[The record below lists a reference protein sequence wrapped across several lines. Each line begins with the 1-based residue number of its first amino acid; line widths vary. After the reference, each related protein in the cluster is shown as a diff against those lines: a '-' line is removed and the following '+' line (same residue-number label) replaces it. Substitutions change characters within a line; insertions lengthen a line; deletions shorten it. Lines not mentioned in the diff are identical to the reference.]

1 MRRRGGPLDGAE
13 ESRAFWL
20 EAYRDF
26 LSLEAGNARHTVE
39 NYGRD
44 IQRMINVLLSPGERD
59 PAVVRPESLREFIF
73 HLKDLGLA
81 PASIRRQISASRS
94 YFRFLVAEGHL
105 AADPSGQ
112 LETPKAWRKLPSVL
126 AVSEVEA
133 LLGAP
138 GPDERSEEHPSE
150 LQS

>member
-1 MRRRGGPLDGAE
+1 MAKADGPDGGMKQRRATPEGAAE

-44 IQRMINVLLSPGERD
+44 IRRMISFLVSRGTRD
-59 PAVVRPESLREFIF
+59 PKRVDPRILREFIF

-112 LETPKAWRKLPSVL
+112 LETPKAWRKLQIGRAHV
-126 AVSEVEA
+126 
-133 LLGAP
+133 
-138 GPDERSEEHPSE
+138 
-150 LQS
+150 